1 MACGCAPNKEGAQFA
16 TASLQEPVPT
26 ARDPSRLI
34 CEDVEN
40 VVAGCSVSSSTSFRT
55 CEEARPHLPH
65 RHPTSQCAITRI
77 RQRELIDTHRNGALR
92 SSCCG
97 EIQAV
102 SRSDATRATAHPHAK
117 VLSVTNNVDRFSMDV
132 TMEKGDILNELERAK
147 DRNDR
152 LAPLFER
159 QNRNVLNA
167 VVEIQYLLGNGPT
180 RVDPWLKQLNRRLE
194 VALDPNL
201 PLDVTKP
208 GLSSSARAKAQ
219 AYFAGWRT
227 RQTTGHDKNYAH
239 LLSNELARMEKES
252 GFTHQQAPWS
262 WPWTTTK
269 TTTPKV
275 PYMVSVVSAKTFEF
289 QLLNSQHWKD
299 VGVSAMHGEY
309 THRIQWYVISAVRV
323 VPAPAKIMSELAHY
337 PPNGLNQSALWDC
350 LFDRARSDASGDR
363 ILFR

>member
-1 MACGCAPNKEGAQFA
+1 
-16 TASLQEPVPT
+16 
-26 ARDPSRLI
+26 
-34 CEDVEN
+34 
-40 VVAGCSVSSSTSFRT
+40 
-55 CEEARPHLPH
+55 
-65 RHPTSQCAITRI
+65 
-77 RQRELIDTHRNGALR
+77 
-92 SSCCG
+92 
-97 EIQAV
+97 
-102 SRSDATRATAHPHAK
+102 
-117 VLSVTNNVDRFSMDV
+117 
-132 TMEKGDILNELERAK
+132 MEKGDILNELERAK

-309 THRIQWYVISAVRV
+309 THRIQWYVISAARV

-363 ILFR
+363 ILFKAESAIDFRCPEHFNEYLTQDESVDKLPLLSAFLRARKQKRTDAFYLPDYVSAKSFGKPFDRLNARDQQYVRDLLDPTKEQGILREKVRI